1 VERLTEAEAA
11 ALYRLIEEVRSSAEQ
26 DGRRKFARLF

>member
-11 ALYRLIEEVRSSAEQ
+11 ALYRLIEGVRSSAEQ
-26 DGRRKFARLF
+26 AGRRKFARLF